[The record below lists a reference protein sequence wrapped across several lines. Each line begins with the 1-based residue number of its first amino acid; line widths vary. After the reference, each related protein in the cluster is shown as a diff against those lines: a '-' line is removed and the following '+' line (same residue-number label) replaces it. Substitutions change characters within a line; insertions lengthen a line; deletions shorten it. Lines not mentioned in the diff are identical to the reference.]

1 MIHNLPDLPQLE
13 GLSELLAQLQGDS
26 NLTAAWL
33 GGSLAQGN
41 ADVYSDID
49 LRIAVNAEVFNLER
63 LPAPLELLE
72 QNAIFMRR
80 RSFGEG
86 TAWHYAMLPNGA
98 IWDVLIYA
106 DTRDPFPEFR
116 NVIFARGE
124 WRAKLSGGSD
134 PSIDFPAASTSA
146 TLNLLEGFWLDW
158 SKHAKV
164 RSRGTE
170 NVLWMGANLSRHALT
185 RLKFISAS
193 GLDCGPTDR
202 MTIHTLLPVA
212 KALEDWSA
220 EHLTLEKMALE
231 AARLGRE
238 LAVTLEFQY
247 PEALERVARR

>member
-13 GLSELLAQLQGDS
+13 GLSQVLAKLQSDS
-26 NLTAAWL
+26 NITAAWL
-33 GGSLAQGN
+33 GGSLARGN

-49 LRIAVNAEVFNLER
+49 LRIAVNTEIFNLER
-63 LPAPLELLE
+63 LPEPLEPLE
-72 QNAIFMRR
+72 RNAIFMRR

-98 IWDVLIYA
+98 IWDVLIYV
-106 DTRDPFPEFR
+106 DTRDPFIEFR

-124 WRAKLSGGSD
+124 WRAKLLGGSD
-134 PSIDFPAASTSA
+134 PSIDFPAASADA
-146 TLNLLEGFWLDW
+146 TLNQLEGFWLDW

-164 RSRGTE
+164 LSRGTE

-212 KALEDWSA
+212 KALEGWSA
-220 EHLTLEKMALE
+220 ERLSLEEMALE

-247 PEALERVARR
+247 PETLEKVARR